1 MLSPPMAE
9 EHVRV
14 EQQGGI
20 AVVRIDRPPA
30 NAMNVELLDQ
40 GIAVLERLRS
50 EEPDAVVIA
59 GRPGCFS
66 AGVDLKEAPT
76 LDADGQRAMVNGING
91 AFAGWYEF
99 PRPVVCAV
107 DGHAIAGGLILALC
121 GDYRVG
127 GPEGKLGLTE
137 LRAGVPDPVAAIAVV
152 RAELSPRAARVLGL
166 RAHLVEM
173 PEALELGLVDELVGE
188 GEAEARAL
196 EVAGELAS
204 LPGDGYAAVKQQL
217 RGETVDAIRSVLD
230 GDGDPLTRT
239 WRGAETTD
247 AAASLLGSD

>member
-1 MLSPPMAE
+1 MAE
-9 EHVRV
+9 QHVRV
-14 EQQGGI
+14 EQAGEI

-30 NAMNVELLDQ
+30 NAMNVELLEQ
-40 GIAVLERLRS
+40 GIAVLEQLRAD
-50 EEPDAVVIA
+50 EPAAVVIA
-59 GRPGCFS
+59 GRPGYFS

-137 LRAGVPDPVAAIAVV
+137 LRAGVPYPVAAMGVV
-152 RAELSPRAARVLGL
+152 RAELSSPAARVLAL
-166 RAHLVEM
+166 RAQLIEM
-173 PEALELGLVDELVGE
+173 TEAFRLGVVDELVGA
-188 GEAEARAL
+188 GEAEARAMD
-196 EVAGELAS
+196 VASELAE
-204 LPGDGYAAVKQQL
+204 LPAEGYAAGKRQL
-217 RGETVDAIRSVLD
+217 RGDAIDAIRAVLD
-230 GDGDPLTRT
+230 GEGDPLASS
-239 WRGAETTD
+239 WIGAEGAD
-247 AAASLLGSD
+247 AASSILRP